1 LHYRDLIKQ
10 DPGDVK
16 TPTEIIAAS
25 AAGPKEGTEQGER
38 VFSSVD
44 RVHQALRERILSGQ
58 YAPGSRLI
66 LTRLSREHGL
76 SLIPIREALQRL
88 EAERLVV
95 TEPNRGAR
103 VAEISIADMRD
114 IYETRVVLEQHAI
127 REAIPRMDADALGRA
142 DRALTEME
150 ERFEA
155 GDERAAF
162 AAHERFHFTL
172 YESAGSSWTMHVIR
186 QLWASAGRYLRLA
199 ASVRP
204 APAEFVAE
212 HRAIYE
218 AVAAGDI
225 DVAVERLTENLRTT
239 ERLLTETYQGM
250 PHRLD

>member
-1 LHYRDLIKQ
+1 VHYRDLIKN
-10 DPGDVK
+10 DPADLKAPTKPMAAPTAG
-16 TPTEIIAAS
+16 PTEDS
-25 AAGPKEGTEQGER
+25 PRGEP
-38 VFSSVD
+38 VSSSVD

-66 LTRLSREHGL
+66 LTRLSEEHGV
-76 SLIPIREALQRL
+76 SFIPIREALQRL

-95 TEPNRGAR
+95 TETNRGAR

-127 REAIPRMDADALGRA
+127 REAIPRMNTDALRKA
-142 DRALTEME
+142 DQALTEMQ
-150 ERFEA
+150 ERFDA

-162 AAHERFHFTL
+162 AAHETFHFTL

-218 AVAAGDI
+218 AVEAGDI
-225 DVAVERLTENLRTT
+225 DLAAERLTENLRTT

-250 PHRLD
+250 PHRVD

>member
-1 LHYRDLIKQ
+1 LHYRDLIKK
-10 DPGDVK
+10 DPADVK
-16 TPTEIIAAS
+16 MPTEITAAS
-25 AAGPKEGTEQGER
+25 TAGPPEGPERGER
-38 VFSSVD
+38 AISSVD

-66 LTRLSREHGL
+66 LTRLSEEHGV
-76 SLIPIREALQRL
+76 SFIPIREALQRL

-95 TEPNRGAR
+95 TETNRGAR

-127 REAIPRMDADALGRA
+127 REAIPRIDADALARA
-142 DRALTEME
+142 NHALTEMQ
-150 ERFEA
+150 ERFDA

-186 QLWASAGRYLRLA
+186 HLWASAGRYLRLA

-225 DVAVERLTENLRTT
+225 DLAVERLTENLRTT
-239 ERLLTETYQGM
+239 ERLLTETYQAM
-250 PHRLD
+250 PHRID